1 MSVSA
6 RIKELNK
13 RMSQKLTARGVEASE
28 TETTTSLINK
38 IDSLPTGQSDID
50 FSSFTDW
57 RYFSY
62 YNNRNTLVAKLKYS
76 DTSKGIEFGGMFNGC
91 SGLTT
96 IPQLDTSNGTNF
108 SNMFNG
114 CSGLTTIPQLDTS
127 KGTNFYTMF
136 YGCSGL
142 TTIPQLDTSNGTNF
156 GGMFNGCSGLTTIPQ
171 LDTSKGTGFGNMFYG
186 CSALTNLTI
195 AGSINTSGMNLKSAT
210 KLSKA
215 SITSVVNALS
225 ASASGKSITFSKTAI
240 DSAFET
246 SSGAADGSTSDE
258 WLNLIATK
266 SNWTISLI

>member
-13 RMSQKLTARGVEASE
+13 RLAQKLTAKGVEASE
-28 TETTTSLINK
+28 TETMTSLINK
-38 IDSLPTGQSDID
+38 IDNLPTGQSDID
-50 FSSFTDW
+50 FSSLTEW
-57 RYFSY
+57 QYFSY

-76 DTSKGIEFGGMFNGC
+76 
-91 SGLTT
+91 
-96 IPQLDTSNGTNF
+96 DTSNGTNF

-127 KGTNFYTMF
+127 KGTE
-136 YGCSGL
+136 
-142 TTIPQLDTSNGTNF
+142 F
-156 GGMFNGCSGLTTIPQ
+156 GG
-171 LDTSKGTGFGNMFYG
+171 MFYG

-258 WLNLIATK
+258 WLN
-266 SNWTISLI
+266 